1 MLYKSF
7 KDHSLMLTSLTSV
20 YQNNLKIL
28 IKIKKLKFLKLFLKY
43 KNKNNIK
50 VHLQKKKKKKG
61 ESSILL
67 NFVYGRRTPSK
78 LRIIQVD
85 FSSPFQ

>member
-1 MLYKSF
+1 
-7 KDHSLMLTSLTSV
+7 MLTSLTSV

-28 IKIKKLKFLKLFLKY
+28 IKIKKLNFLKY

-50 VHLQKKKKKKG
+50 VHLQKKKKKKKKG

-67 NFVYGRRTPSK
+67 NFVYGRRTASK
-78 LRIIQVD
+78 LTIIQVD
-85 FSSPFQ
+85 FSIPFQ

>member
-1 MLYKSF
+1 M
-7 KDHSLMLTSLTSV
+7 LTSV

-28 IKIKKLKFLKLFLKY
+28 IKIKKLNFLKLFLKY

-50 VHLQKKKKKKG
+50 VHLQKKKKKKKKG

-78 LRIIQVD
+78 LTIIQVD